1 MKLTKSINQ
10 LELIFRN
17 PKITD
22 AREMLK
28 YINTLSLERTYI
40 RFQGEQLTLKEET
53 VYLKEQ
59 IKLIKKNKAV
69 KILVFHKTEL
79 IGIADVNM
87 KDKTECHLGL
97 FGITIKKEYRG
108 QGIGKELMKLCLTE
122 ANKQLKGLK
131 IIILEVF
138 APNKKAVKMYQGF
151 GFKQYGLL
159 PKGACTAKGYVNSLE
174 MYKTV

>member
-1 MKLTKSINQ
+1 MKVTKSINQ

-40 RFQGEQLTLKEET
+40 RLQGEQLTLKEEV

-59 IKLIKKNKAV
+59 LKLIKKNKVV
-69 KILVFHKTEL
+69 KILVFYKNEL
-79 IGIADVNM
+79 IGIADVGL
-87 KDKTECHLGL
+87 KDKTERHLGL

-108 QGIGKELMKLCLTE
+108 QGIGKELMRLTLAE
-122 ANKQLKGLK
+122 ARKQLKGLK
-131 IIILEVF
+131 IIILGVF
-138 APNKKAVKMYQGF
+138 APNKKAIKMYQGF

-159 PKGACTAKGYVNSLE
+159 PKGVCMAKGYVNRLQ